1 MTDLSTIERSTALAT
16 SAEEEPPRRFALMP
30 RWGVLL
36 VVLLVQIVASLAIS
50 NSSVLGLAHAVGLLV
65 IGLYA
70 VLSRDLPLTLCT
82 IAYLTGSEVMW
93 RQATVPIPYLA
104 APYILILLSVFAV
117 LFVIRHLG
125 RDARLALLYI
135 ALLLPASI
143 NTIRTIGPGSREA
156 IAFALSGPI
165 GLAAFIAFTSQV
177 KAAPWLYRRV
187 LWTTVVAAVGPLTV
201 AISRLR
207 TDFLAGGGVGIDFEA
222 ESNFATSGGFGPVQ
236 VSSMLS
242 LGVLAVVLLL
252 LSEPNRIARVI
263 AGVVGLALLVQT
275 LLTFSRGG
283 SFSVVIAVV
292 VLALARSTDR
302 RSRRRIVG
310 VAAAVI
316 VVCFLF
322 VFPWLEDFTGGKFEE
337 RFSDASSSRTELAA
351 NDAEIFRSNILL
363 GVGPGMTKY
372 QRLTYEVC
380 QLRSDDC
387 KDEASSHTEFTRMLG
402 EHGIP
407 GVAALVVLAVL
418 ASKAYLRKGAGR
430 AFGFAFLAWAI
441 AQMFYANLRI
451 TAVPFAFGMAF
462 LRMTDRGD
470 GEDADEDAAGAQQ
483 PPELHGPDTSRADRP
498 IGFGAGYSA
507 DVLTGSVARPAGSRS
522 TGAPAAEL
530 SPTRNGSTPPTSP

>member
-1 MTDLSTIERSTALAT
+1 MLTATA
-16 SAEEEPPRRFALMP
+16 EPPRKFALMP

-36 VVLLVQIVASLAIS
+36 VVIVSQILASLAIS
-50 NSSVLGLAHAVGLLV
+50 NSSVLGLAHAVGVLV
-65 IGLYA
+65 VGLYA
-70 VLSRDLPLTLCT
+70 VLSRDLALTLCT
-82 IAYLTGSEVMW
+82 LAYLTGSEVMW

-104 APYILILLSVFAV
+104 APYILILLSSFAV
-117 LFVIRHLG
+117 LFVIRRLG
-125 RDARLALLYI
+125 RDARLAVLYI
-135 ALLLPASI
+135 ALLIPASI
-143 NTIRTIGPGSREA
+143 NTIRTMGPGSREA

-165 GLAAFIAFTSQV
+165 GLAAFVAFTSQV
-177 KAAPWLYRRV
+177 RATPWLYRRM
-187 LWTTVVAAVGPLTV
+187 LWTIVISALGPLTV
-201 AISRLR
+201 AVSRFR
-207 TDFLAGGGVGIDFEA
+207 ADFLASGGIDFKT
-222 ESNFATSGGFGPVQ
+222 ESNFSAAGGFGPVQ

-242 LGVLAVVLLL
+242 LGILAVVLLL
-252 LSEPNRIARVI
+252 LSEPNRIARII

-302 RSRRRIVG
+302 RSRRRIFT
-310 VAAAVI
+310 VAAIAVA
-316 VVCFLF
+316 VSYLF
-322 VFPWLEDFTGGKFEE
+322 VFPWLEDFTGGAFEE
-337 RFSDASSSRTELAA
+337 RFSDRTSTRTELAA
-351 NDAEIFRSNILL
+351 NDTEIFRNNILL

-451 TAVPFAFGMAF
+451 TAVPFAFGLAF

-470 GEDADEDAAGAQQ
+470 DEEGDDGIPTGEQQ
-483 PPELHGPDTSRADRP
+483 RPLMRDTDPLRAERP
-498 IGFGAGYSA
+498 NGFGAGFSV
-507 DVLTGSVARPAGSRS
+507 DVLSGAAPRPRPRTTGEHLTEP
-522 TGAPAAEL
+522 P
-530 SPTRNGSTPPTSP
+530 PTLNGWTPPSSP